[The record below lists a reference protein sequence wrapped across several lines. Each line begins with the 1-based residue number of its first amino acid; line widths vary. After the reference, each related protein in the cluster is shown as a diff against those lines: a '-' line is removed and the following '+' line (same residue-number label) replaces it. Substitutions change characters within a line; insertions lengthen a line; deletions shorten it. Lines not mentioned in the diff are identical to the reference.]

1 MSFAY
6 GFSTS
11 AVLFSDSQSSRRQA
25 VSGNNPLVVVHQ
37 IVAGV
42 PIRFDR
48 FEMWQ
53 TIASLNNHHH
63 MKIKSINREL
73 CGDNSIAITTDPKL
87 TGQVYEK
94 FRQMLE
100 TDEQLGLY
108 LPTFA
113 KEGTL
118 IFSPASFPPGFR
130 ENIERLLS
138 SAESYLKHAA
148 DVRQEKSDHERSA
161 KEQMIQAAAKAL
173 GVPIE

>member
-1 MSFAY
+1 
-6 GFSTS
+6 
-11 AVLFSDSQSSRRQA
+11 
-25 VSGNNPLVVVHQ
+25 
-37 IVAGV
+37 
-42 PIRFDR
+42 
-48 FEMWQ
+48 
-53 TIASLNNHHH
+53 

-73 CGDNSIAITTDPKL
+73 CGENSIAVTTDPPL
-87 TGQVYEK
+87 TGQAYEK

-108 LPTFA
+108 QPSFA

-118 IFSPASFPPGFR
+118 VFSPANFPPGFR

-138 SAESYLKHAA
+138 SAESFLKHAA
-148 DVRQEKSDHERSA
+148 EARLEKSDRERSA

>member
-1 MSFAY
+1 MCFA
-6 GFSTS
+6 
-11 AVLFSDSQSSRRQA
+11 
-25 VSGNNPLVVVHQ
+25 VVVHQ

-42 PIRFDR
+42 PIGFDR

-53 TIASLNNHHH
+53 NIALLNHHH

-73 CGDNSIAITTDPKL
+73 CGANSIAITTDPKL

-108 LPTFA
+108 QPTFA

-118 IFSPASFPPGFR
+118 IFSPATFPPDFR

-138 SAESYLKHAA
+138 SAESFLKHAA
-148 DVRQEKSDHERSA
+148 DVRQEKSDHERVA
-161 KEQMIQAAAKAL
+161 KEQMIQEAAKAL